1 MAFILF
7 IKRSVKCCKS
17 LNAKKTKTKI
27 LTHIHTHTKTK
38 TFIGVA
44 FFYFDYVFFVLL
56 LGDDSGKVVIWN
68 MAPIRD
74 EKEEADINVPRI
86 LCQMDSHLGK
96 DFESE
101 GLEDSNTNSNKYY
114 Y

>member
-1 MAFILF
+1 MQR
-7 IKRSVKCCKS
+7 KQNK
-17 LNAKKTKTKI
+17 N
-27 LTHIHTHTKTK
+27 THIHTHTHTHTHKNTQK
-38 TFIGVA
+38 NTFIGVS

-96 DFESE
+96 DFESG

>member
-1 MAFILF
+1 M
-7 IKRSVKCCKS
+7 
-17 LNAKKTKTKI
+17 
-27 LTHIHTHTKTK
+27 HTHTHTHMHMHTHQKLK
-38 TFIGVA
+38 IKKVSGGVA
-44 FFYFDYVFFVLL
+44 CFDCDYVFFVLL

-101 GLEDSNTNSNKYY
+101 GLENTNSNKY
-114 Y
+114 